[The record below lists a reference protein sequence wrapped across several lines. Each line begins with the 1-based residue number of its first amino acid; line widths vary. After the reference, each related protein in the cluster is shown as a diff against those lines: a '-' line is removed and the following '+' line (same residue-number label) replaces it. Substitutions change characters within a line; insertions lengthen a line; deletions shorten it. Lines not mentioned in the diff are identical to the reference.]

1 MATTGIARKNDSKCV
16 EEARYARHLACL
28 PWGLMVRIVTGDARI
43 LVIGAGGLGCPALS
57 YLAAAGIGQ
66 VSIVDGDTVEL
77 SNLQRQIPHR

>member
-1 MATTGIARKNDSKCV
+1 M
-16 EEARYARHLACL
+16 EEARYARHLPAMGPRGQDSL
-28 PWGLMVRIVTGDARI
+28 AGARI

-77 SNLQRQIPHR
+77 SNLQRQILHADDRLGWPKVASAKKP